1 MGFCPTDNFSKHI
14 GEDAMVIIKN
24 SEQLALMRQAGR
36 ITAEAL
42 LVAREAIKPGVST
55 KEIDMRI
62 QRYIEKCGAI
72 PSFLG
77 YNGFPGSACISLNN
91 QVIHG
96 IPSSKVII
104 KEGDIVKV
112 DVGARYRG
120 YNGDSARTYPVG
132 RVSEEALRLISVT
145 EQSFYEAMK
154 VARAGNRIGDIGHAV
169 ENFVISN
176 GFSVV
181 RAFVGHGLGRD
192 LHEEPEVPNYG
203 NAGRGPRLYA
213 GMTLAVEP
221 MVNAGGFDVN
231 ILKDGWTVVTAD
243 GSLSAHYENSIA
255 ITESDPI
262 MLTDAEN

>member
-1 MGFCPTDNFSKHI
+1 M
-14 GEDAMVIIKN
+14 IIVKN
-24 SEQLALMRQAGR
+24 SEQLALMRKAGR

-42 LVAREAIKPGVST
+42 LVARDMIRPGIST
-55 KEIDMRI
+55 KEIDTKIRSF
-62 QRYIEKCGAI
+62 IEKCDAV

-77 YNGFPGSACISLNN
+77 YGGFPGSACISINE

-96 IPSSKVII
+96 IPSDRVILS
-104 KEGDIVKV
+104 EGDIVKI

-132 RVSEEALRLISVT
+132 KVSDEALRLISVT
-145 EQSFYEAMK
+145 ERSFYEAMK
-154 VARAGNRIGDIGHAV
+154 YAKAGCRVGDLGFAV

-181 RAFVGHGLGRD
+181 RDFVGHGVGAQ
-192 LHEEPEVPNYG
+192 LHEEPEVPNFG
-203 NAGRGPRLYA
+203 RAGRGARLYA

-221 MVNAGGFDVN
+221 MVNAGTHEVRVKN
-231 ILKDGWTVVTAD
+231 DGWTVVTLD
-243 GSLSAHYENSIA
+243 GKLSAHYENSIA

-262 MLTDAEN
+262 VLTDVEN